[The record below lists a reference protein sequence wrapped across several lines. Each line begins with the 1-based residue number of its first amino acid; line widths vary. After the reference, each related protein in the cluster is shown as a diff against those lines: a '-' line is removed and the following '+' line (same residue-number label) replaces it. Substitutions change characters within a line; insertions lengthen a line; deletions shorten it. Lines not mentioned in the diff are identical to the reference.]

1 MTDPIAVRYA
11 TAADSELLAE
21 IGAQTFFDVFA
32 RDNTPEDM
40 RAYLA
45 ASFSPEKQARELAEP
60 RSVFLI
66 AEIAGRAA
74 GYAHLRQMP
83 PPACIIGAHPI
94 EIGRLYLR
102 QEWIGHGVG
111 AALMRA
117 CLAHAARQSADTL
130 WLDVWAHNPR
140 AIAFYQAWGFVQ
152 VGTQIFQLGNDRQND
167 LLMQRP
173 VKA

>member
-1 MTDPIAVRYA
+1 MTDPIAIRYA

-21 IGAQTFFDVFA
+21 IGAQTFFDAFA

-83 PPACIIGAHPI
+83 PPACIIGAHPHRNWTAVPVSGMDRTRRRHGI
-94 EIGRLYLR
+94 DARVPRSRRAAECRYALARRLGAQPARHRVLSS
-102 QEWIGHGVG
+102 VG
-111 AALMRA
+111 ICSSR
-117 CLAHAARQSADTL
+117 HANFSTWQ
-130 WLDVWAHNPR
+130 
-140 AIAFYQAWGFVQ
+140 
-152 VGTQIFQLGNDRQND
+152 
-167 LLMQRP
+167 
-173 VKA
+173 